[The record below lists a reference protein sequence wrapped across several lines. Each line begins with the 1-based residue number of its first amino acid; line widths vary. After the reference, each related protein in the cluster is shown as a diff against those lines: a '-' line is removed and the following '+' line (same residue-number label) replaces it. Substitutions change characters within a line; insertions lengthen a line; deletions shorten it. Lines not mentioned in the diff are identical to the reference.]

1 MSTKQQEN
9 WRDAVLVQAR
19 ELVALLEQGDD
30 VGAQVLLEQMRGG
43 KDSDL
48 FTEVG
53 KLTRQLHEALLGFQ
67 LDTRITNLAAQDMPD
82 ARDRLKYVITM
93 TEEAANRTMDGL
105 EKCMPMVDG
114 LNRSVVDFRDQMQ
127 RLFRREMQ
135 PGEFRK
141 LCDDLVAH
149 FNKTE
154 SQLDEMHTILND
166 ITLAQGFQ
174 DLTGQV
180 IRRVISLVTEVETSL
195 VELIKM
201 FGTMTEYSE
210 AKEKGKDVTKGVEGP
225 IIDAEKRQDVVQ
237 GQDDVDALLSSLGF

>member
-1 MSTKQQEN
+1 MTVKDEEA
-9 WRDAVLVQAR
+9 WADAVLQQAR
-19 ELVALLEQGDD
+19 DLVLLLEQGDE
-30 VGAQVLLEQMRGG
+30 AQAKMLLEQMRGTQ
-43 KDSDL
+43 DNML

-67 LDTRITNLAAQDMPD
+67 LDTRITDLAANEMPD

-105 EKCMPMVDG
+105 ERCAPVVNG
-114 LNRSVVDFRDQMQ
+114 LSRSVVDFRDQMQ

-135 PGEFRK
+135 PGEFRQF
-141 LCDDLVAH
+141 CDDLMNH

-154 SQLDEMHTILND
+154 TQLDEMHTILND

-180 IRRVISLVTEVETSL
+180 IRKVITMVTEVEKSL
-195 VELIKM
+195 VELIRM
-201 FGTMTEYSE
+201 FGTMNEYTE
-210 AKEKGKDVTKGVEGP
+210 AKEKGVAKTTGAEGP
-225 IIDAEKRQDVVQ
+225 IIDAKKRDDVVH